1 MRKTAPK
8 IENDESNEA
17 LKALTSEVKYQER
30 RLTIMGVILVVI
42 FVGCNSFYMIY
53 YIMEGLDLKN
63 NVLLWR
69 ANDLY
74 IHSTARVFAIINSSV
89 NVFIYGAFNKKFK
102 ELYNLKSNPL
112 RDFQITKPALKKDNE
127 GGYYLIALNKF
138 IQNNKNPE

>member
-8 IENDESNEA
+8 IENDESNKA
-17 LKALTSEVKYQER
+17 LKAMTSGLKYRER

-42 FVGCNSFYMIY
+42 FVCCNSFYMIY
-53 YIMEGLDLKN
+53 YIMEGLDLKD

-69 ANDLY
+69 ANDMY

-102 ELYNLKSNPL
+102 DTFLSLFCNCCSIAKSNQ
-112 RDFQITKPALKKDNE
+112 DKTEKS
-127 GGYYLIALNKF
+127 NKT
-138 IQNNKNPE
+138 ESTTA

>member
-17 LKALTSEVKYQER
+17 LKAMTSEVKYQER

-102 ELYNLKSNPL
+102 DTFLSLFCKCCS
-112 RDFQITKPALKKDNE
+112 
-127 GGYYLIALNKF
+127 IAKGNQYKTEK
-138 IQNNKNPE
+138 NNKTKSTTA